1 MIKGVITGDLVNSTN
16 IAAEWRQAVVG
27 ALYKC
32 AADFSPLTPINIE
45 MYRGDSFQVVVGN
58 LKHNRRVF
66 GKQNLYCVIFCKSV
80 ERDVEPA
87 FLVGKTHL
95 KQAGNKTTGRYVM
108 PRQHDS
114 FFN

>member
-45 MYRGDSFQVVVGN
+45 TT
-58 LKHNRRVF
+58 
-66 GKQNLYCVIFCKSV
+66 
-80 ERDVEPA
+80 A
-87 FLVGKTHL
+87 FRLL
-95 KQAGNKTTGRYVM
+95 SAILNMRLQ
-108 PRQHDS
+108 
-114 FFN
+114 